1 MTQEQKDLL
10 LKDLCARLPYGVKIL
25 HEGWNHEWDQE
36 LSTLEKVTGI
46 DERFI
51 YTKVINDNGEEY
63 TSSRHTISLLNNK
76 PYLFPLSSMTEEQRE
91 EFVKF
96 ADYEPRLEDCGRH
109 QELYYYDLVGHE
121 NNLYPNSDAI
131 DWLNKN
137 HFDYRGLIEKSLA
150 LDATNLN
157 IY

>member
-10 LKDLCARLPYGVKIL
+10 LKDLCGRLPHGVKCQV
-25 HEGWNHEWDQE
+25 QE
-36 LSTLEKVTGI
+36 DEFTYIGTLCRLEVDSKNGNFLDFAESMSGLNCQVYLSEV
-46 DERFI
+46 
-51 YTKVINDNGEEY
+51 
-63 TSSRHTISLLNNK
+63 K
-76 PYLFPLSSMTEEQRE
+76 PYLFPLSSMTRKQRE

-96 ADYEPRLEDCGRH
+96 VDYEPRLEDCGKH

-131 DWLNKN
+131 DWLDKN
-137 HFDYRGLIEKSLA
+137 HFDYRGLIPMDLA
-150 LDATNLN
+150 NDATGLN

>member
-10 LKDLCARLPYGVKIL
+10 LKDLCGRLPHGVKCQV
-25 HEGWNHEWDQE
+25 QE
-36 LSTLEKVTGI
+36 DEFTYIGTLCRIEVDGKNGNLLDFAESMSGLDCQVYLSEV
-46 DERFI
+46 
-51 YTKVINDNGEEY
+51 
-63 TSSRHTISLLNNK
+63 K
-76 PYLFPLSSMTEEQRE
+76 PYLFPLSSMTRKQRE

-96 ADYEPRLEDCGRH
+96 ADYEPRLEDCGKH

-131 DWLNKN
+131 DWLDKN
-137 HFDYRGLIEKSLA
+137 LFDYRGLIPMDLA
-150 LDATNLN
+150 NDATGLN

>member
-10 LKDLCARLPYGVKIL
+10 LKDLCGRLPHGVKCQV
-25 HEGWNHEWDQE
+25 QE
-36 LSTLEKVTGI
+36 DEFTYIGTLCRIEVDGKNGNLLDFAESISGLDCQVYLSEV
-46 DERFI
+46 
-51 YTKVINDNGEEY
+51 
-63 TSSRHTISLLNNK
+63 K
-76 PYLFPLSSMTEEQRE
+76 PYLFPLSSMTRKQRE

-96 ADYEPRLEDCGRH
+96 ADYEPRLEDCGKH

-131 DWLNKN
+131 DWLDKN
-137 HFDYRGLIEKSLA
+137 LFDYRGLIPMDLA
-150 LDATNLN
+150 NDATGLN